1 MTAAEVAAA
10 AHDAGLLVL
19 VDGPDLIVRPADRI
33 TPAVRAMLADAKA
46 EVVEYLA
53 ACERITPALMDAAMR
68 VCDLYGDSEQARA
81 DMRAAVLD
89 TPLYQR
95 IDLMHHFTTT
105 YGPTP

>member
-19 VDGPDLIVRPADRI
+19 VDGSDLVVKPADRV

-53 ACERITPALMDAAMR
+53 ACERITPALIEAAMR

-81 DMRAAVLD
+81 DMRTAVLD
-89 TPLYQR
+89 TPLYMR
-95 IDLMHHFTTT
+95 IDLMHHFNQA
-105 YGPTP
+105 YGAAP